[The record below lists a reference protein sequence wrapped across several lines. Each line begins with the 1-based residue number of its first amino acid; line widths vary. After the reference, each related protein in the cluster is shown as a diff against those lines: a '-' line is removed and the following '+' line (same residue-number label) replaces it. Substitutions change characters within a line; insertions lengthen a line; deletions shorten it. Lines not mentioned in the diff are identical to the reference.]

1 MAKLLEIGG
10 TGFLSYGNIKIDL
23 SKDGLV
29 QLLGINGVG
38 KTNIIS
44 LLTEALFSKNP
55 RGYAKTDLLN
65 RNGKYQKSTIYAK
78 FADNSG
84 NEYVAT
90 TVRTK
95 TTAKVTLTKNG
106 VDVSGH
112 TSKQTFDLI
121 QSILGM
127 DYELF
132 LQYTYQSSRFPT
144 EFLLATPKAR
154 RDYLANLLD
163 LDAITSDVETVSN
176 KIKELKNEVTFADA
190 KLAKLGASLSS
201 LGTRIPVDK
210 DVEVLQRAL
219 SDLRTELLEVT
230 KQEEVAKYAA
240 SRFNVAS
247 AKLATAKT
255 ELDKQMRNA
264 PTKLSAKVV
273 PQCEY
278 TLADLFD
285 TKELSDS
292 LVRAEQEYKRIK
304 TGSIGCAA
312 KLNSLKNSMPDAKC
326 RTCGHEL
333 DNQLAIKLLE
343 DSIVAEEATL
353 VRMGETL
360 DRLTAEST
368 VIKNQ
373 LTHWQ
378 GHNAKVRR
386 VLQEVEAA
394 NTYNCNIE
402 AKFEAANSQYT
413 KFITSLDLAVANAQE
428 EYDAAE
434 AEYNHIVTPS
444 RSAASIMHEVNELEL
459 AISGQAHAVS
469 VNAKIDVAEAEYNE
483 VLASKTEAV
492 NTLEVA
498 EVLQK
503 SLKLV
508 LTKTIESGIKT
519 IEVYT
524 NKYLADFSSK
534 AYLKFNIVGDKI
546 EVNVLYEGNE
556 VSINTLS
563 TGQFSR
569 VSISTL
575 FALRELLNKRNP
587 LNFLMLDEVVGVL
600 DSDGKESLVDI
611 LLNTRGLKVFLV
623 SHEWQHPLLEKL
635 QVTHRNGESSI
646 EEVS

>member
-1 MAKLLEIGG
+1 M
-10 TGFLSYGNIKIDL
+10 
-23 SKDGLV
+23 
-29 QLLGINGVG
+29 
-38 KTNIIS
+38 
-44 LLTEALFSKNP
+44 
-55 RGYAKTDLLN
+55 
-65 RNGKYQKSTIYAK
+65 
-78 FADNSG
+78 
-84 NEYVAT
+84 
-90 TVRTK
+90 
-95 TTAKVTLTKNG
+95 
-106 VDVSGH
+106 
-112 TSKQTFDLI
+112 
-121 QSILGM
+121 
-127 DYELF
+127 
-132 LQYTYQSSRFPT
+132 
-144 EFLLATPKAR
+144 
-154 RDYLANLLD
+154 
-163 LDAITSDVETVSN
+163 
-176 KIKELKNEVTFADA
+176 
-190 KLAKLGASLSS
+190 
-201 LGTRIPVDK
+201 
-210 DVEVLQRAL
+210 
-219 SDLRTELLEVT
+219 
-230 KQEEVAKYAA
+230 
-240 SRFNVAS
+240 
-247 AKLATAKT
+247 
-255 ELDKQMRNA
+255 
-264 PTKLSAKVV
+264 
-273 PQCEY
+273 
-278 TLADLFD
+278 
-285 TKELSDS
+285 
-292 LVRAEQEYKRIK
+292 VRAEQEYKRIK
-304 TGSIGCAA
+304 TGSIGCAT

-353 VRMGETL
+353 ARMGETL
-360 DRLTAEST
+360 DRLTAES
-368 VIKNQ
+368 IELKNQ

-413 KFITSLDLAVANAQE
+413 KFITSLDLIVANAQE

-434 AEYNHIVTPS
+434 AEYNPIATPS
-444 RSAASIMHEVNELEL
+444 SSAASIMHEVKELEL

-483 VLASKTEAV
+483 VLANKAEAV
-492 NTLEVA
+492 ATLEVA